1 MNYYEKGH
9 TFIISN
15 VFDLTEELRMFE
27 SAISDVFAFYPV
39 KGNLYWSKSGD
50 GGFSSHDHSQYDVF
64 IKQIYGTSH
73 WVLSETE
80 DVILPPGDVLH
91 IPKGTKHYVKLTDGP
106 RLSLTINMQ

>member
-1 MNYYEKGH
+1 MMKSFASFK
-9 TFIISN
+9 TFNPLNS
-15 VFDLTEELRMFE
+15 
-27 SAISDVFAFYPV
+27 SAYSFKLPFSSTIQV
-39 KGNLYWSKSGD
+39 KGNLYFSKSCD

-91 IPKGTKHYVKLTDGP
+91 IPKGTKHYVKSTDGP